1 MTIYPAKDYD
11 HMSQIAANILAANII
26 LKPDS
31 CLGLAT
37 GGSPLGTYKALIQKY
52 KNGDLDFSQVKTV
65 NLDEYCGLGKDNEQ
79 SYNYYMRE
87 NLFNH
92 ININFDNVNIP
103 NGLEPDAEK
112 ECKLYDDI
120 IAKNP
125 IDVQLLGIGTN
136 GHIGFNEP
144 SAEFKFASHHVQ
156 LAKATINANKKYF
169 DSEEKVP
176 KAAYTMGIGQI
187 MLSRKILLI
196 ASGESKADI
205 LHEALFGPIIPQLP
219 ASVLQMHRD
228 VTIIGDEAALKR
240 IKS

>member
-1 MTIYPAKDYD
+1 MKIYRAKDYD
-11 HMSQIAANILAANII
+11 HMSQIAANILAAQIV

-37 GGSPLGTYKALIQKY
+37 GGSPVGTYKKLIEKH
-52 KNGDLDFSQVKTV
+52 KNGDLDFGKVVTI
-65 NLDEYCGLGKDNEQ
+65 NLDEYCGLSKDNDQ
-79 SYNYYMRE
+79 SYDYYMRE
-87 NLFNH
+87 YLFNH
-92 ININFDNVNIP
+92 VNINFGNVNIP
-103 NGLEPDAEK
+103 NGLEPDAAK
-112 ECKLYDDI
+112 ECKLYDEI

-144 SAEFKFASHHVQ
+144 SAEFKFASHHAQ
-156 LAKATINANKKYF
+156 LAEATIEANKRYF

-176 KAAYTMGIGQI
+176 KTAYTMGIGQI
-187 MLSRKILLI
+187 MLSKKIVLI

-205 LHEALFGPIIPQLP
+205 MYKALHGPIMPQLP

-228 VTIIGDEAALKR
+228 VTVIGDEAALKH
-240 IKS
+240 IKQ